1 MLGLF
6 LNFVFGVIIVLQGI
20 LLRMGFLKNI

>member
-1 MLGLF
+1 MFGLF